1 MGRSPAWSESSCVGR
16 LLLEKAGASSL
27 IDDFVP
33 TLTASDIAAGR
44 TGRISHQRVA
54 VMLYHYGPLDKTDQA
69 AYASGVKKK
78 FAGAVFA
85 PDDLD
90 RYCMVTGIVGP
101 CRYRPDQSSH

>member
-1 MGRSPAWSESSCVGR
+1 
-16 LLLEKAGASSL
+16 
-27 IDDFVP
+27 
-33 TLTASDIAAGR
+33 
-44 TGRISHQRVA
+44 
-54 VMLYHYGPLDKTDQA
+54 MLYHYGPLDKTDQA